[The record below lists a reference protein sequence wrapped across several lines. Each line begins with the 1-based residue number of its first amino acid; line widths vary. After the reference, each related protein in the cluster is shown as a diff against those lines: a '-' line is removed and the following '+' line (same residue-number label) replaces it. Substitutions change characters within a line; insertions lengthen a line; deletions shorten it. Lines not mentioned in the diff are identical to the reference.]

1 MWEGSLQPEGTG
13 GENDNLI
20 GRGGDRVMVF
30 AMLDGVF
37 FKLGPI
43 PVDHIIFTE
52 WVIIGLIGLIAFFA
66 TRDMQMVPRGLQN
79 AFEAIIV
86 FTYDFFTQL
95 MDKEH
100 VAKKWAPLLTTFFL
114 FIILSN
120 YSGLLPGA
128 AGLAGFQPPT
138 SNWNITLTLALI
150 TFCSVHVAGFAEHS
164 VGYLGHFVSPSP
176 LMLPLNLVEEIAHP
190 LSLTVR
196 LFGNIFGEEMVI
208 AFLLFMVPFLIP
220 GALMA
225 LSLLLGAIQAIVFT
239 LLSASYIAAAAGE
252 SH

>member
-1 MWEGSLQPEGTG
+1 
-13 GENDNLI
+13 
-20 GRGGDRVMVF
+20 MVF
-30 AMLDGVF
+30 GMLDGVF
-37 FKLGPI
+37 FNLGPI

-95 MDKEH
+95 MDQEH

-120 YSGLLPGA
+120 YSGLIPGA
-128 AGLAGFQPPT
+128 AGLSGFQPPT

-164 VGYLGHFVSPSP
+164 FSYLGHFVSPSP

-220 GALMA
+220 GAIMA